1 MLKFKFIFLIALTAF
16 AISMGI
22 TIGQR
27 LSSEAMAMMM
37 GFIVGVAASVPTC
50 YAVVWAMTR
59 NLTVP
64 PPAPPAPPPE
74 TRVVVVSAP
83 PNSAPTNASPTPQP
97 SPVYNAAS
105 PFISPH
111 ATPIQQIAN
120 PQRKFTVIGG
130 SEDEE
135 GK

>member
-16 AISMGI
+16 AIAMGI

-50 YAVVWAMTR
+50 YAMVWAMTR
-59 NLTVP
+59 SLNMP
-64 PPAPPAPPPE
+64 PPPPPPPPE

-83 PNSAPTNASPTPQP
+83 PNTAPINTSPTPQP
-97 SPVYNAAS
+97 TPSYNPAP
-105 PFISPH
+105 PFISPYP
-111 ATPIQQIAN
+111 APIQQIVN
-120 PQRKFTVIGG
+120 PQRRFTVIGG
-130 SEDEE
+130 ENNEE
-135 GK
+135 

>member
-59 NLTVP
+59 NLTMPV
-64 PPAPPAPPPE
+64 PAPPPPE

-83 PNSAPTNASPTPQP
+83 PTPAAANASPTPQP
-97 SPVYNAAS
+97 SPVYNATS
-105 PFISPH
+105 PFIAPH
-111 ATPIQQIAN
+111 ATPIQQIAH

-130 SEDEE
+130 EDNDQ
-135 GK
+135 

>member
-1 MLKFKFIFLIALTAF
+1 MKFRFIFLLALTAF

-37 GFIVGVAASVPTC
+37 GFIMGVAASVPTC
-50 YAVVWAMTR
+50 YAMAWAMTR

-64 PPAPPAPPPE
+64 PPPPPPE

-83 PNSAPTNASPTPQP
+83 PNAAPTNASPTPQP
-97 SPVYNAAS
+97 SPIYNSAS
-105 PFISPH
+105 SFISPH
-111 ATPIQQIAN
+111 ATPIQQIVN

-130 SEDEE
+130 EDNEQ
-135 GK
+135 

>member
-1 MLKFKFIFLIALTAF
+1 MKFRFIFLLALTAF

-37 GFIVGVAASVPTC
+37 GFIVGVLASVPTC
-50 YAVVWAMTR
+50 YAMVWAMTR

-64 PPAPPAPPPE
+64 PPAPPPPPPE

-83 PNSAPTNASPTPQP
+83 PDSAPTNASPTPQP
-97 SPVYNAAS
+97 SPVYNSAS

-111 ATPIQQIAN
+111 ATPIPQIVN

-130 SEDEE
+130 EVE
-135 GK
+135 GE

>member
-50 YAVVWAMTR
+50 YAMVWALTR

-64 PPAPPAPPPE
+64 PPAPPPPPPE

-83 PNSAPTNASPTPQP
+83 PTSTPANAPQTPQP
-97 SPVYNAAS
+97 SAMYNSAS
-105 PFISPH
+105 PFIAPH
-111 ATPIQQIAN
+111 AAPLQQIVN

-130 SEDEE
+130 EDNEQ
-135 GK
+135 

>member
-1 MLKFKFIFLIALTAF
+1 MKFRFIFLLALTAF

-50 YAVVWAMTR
+50 YAMAWALTR
-59 NLTVP
+59 NLT
-64 PPAPPAPPPE
+64 APPPSE
-74 TRVVVVSAP
+74 TKVVVVSAP
-83 PNSAPTNASPTPQP
+83 PNVAPTNSSPTPQP
-97 SPVYNAAS
+97 SPVYNSAS

-120 PQRKFTVIGG
+120 SQRKFTVIGG
-130 SEDEE
+130 EDNEQ
-135 GK
+135 

>member
-1 MLKFKFIFLIALTAF
+1 MKFRFIFLLALTAF

-37 GFIVGVAASVPTC
+37 GFIVGVAASLPTC
-50 YAVVWAMTR
+50 YAMVWALTR
-59 NLTVP
+59 NLT
-64 PPAPPAPPPE
+64 APPAPPPPE
-74 TRVVVVSAP
+74 TKVVVVSAP
-83 PNSAPTNASPTPQP
+83 PNPAPANPSPTPQP
-97 SPVYNAAS
+97 SPVYNSAS

-120 PQRKFTVIGG
+120 SQRKFTVIGG
-130 SEDEE
+130 EDEE
-135 GK
+135 RN

>member
-37 GFIVGVAASVPTC
+37 GFIVGVAASMPTC
-50 YAVVWAMTR
+50 YIMVWAMTR
-59 NLTVP
+59 NIVVP
-64 PPAPPAPPPE
+64 PSTPPPPPPE

-83 PNSAPTNASPTPQP
+83 PNSAPANAPPTPQP
-97 SPVYNAAS
+97 SPVFNSAS

-130 SEDEE
+130 EDE